1 MKNLGYGLTY
11 KHLKKTLR
19 STYAKHSINVVSA
32 VLDPQITHYT
42 RRFSPQLCCANYPLQ
57 YPHIRILPPAI
68 YARQLD

>member
-32 VLDPQITHYT
+32 VLDPQFWIRKLPVTISAH
-42 RRFSPQLCCANYPLQ
+42 PQ
-57 YPHIRILPPAI
+57 IRILPPAI